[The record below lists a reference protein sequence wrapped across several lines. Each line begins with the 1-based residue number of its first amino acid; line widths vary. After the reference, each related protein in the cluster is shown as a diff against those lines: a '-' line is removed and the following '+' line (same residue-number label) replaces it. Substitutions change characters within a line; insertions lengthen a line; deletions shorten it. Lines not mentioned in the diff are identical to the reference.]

1 MRTKLGLVVITCLL
15 VGALASACGA
25 PAPPAATAPPAGPSG
40 SVVIVIGSDPSTLDP
55 QFPDDGN
62 ARAVNDNIYEML
74 VVRDSVTA
82 ELGPSLATSWEQLD
96 ETTWRFTLQEGVTFH
111 NGEPFN
117 ADAVVYSVER
127 MIDPEFN
134 SEIISFVETIG
145 GAEAVDESTVDIFT
159 KGPDPILLA
168 RMTWL
173 NIVPPVYA
181 EENAANFGNEPVGT
195 GPYKFVEWV
204 KGDHVKLEAYADY
217 WGGAPSIAEVT
228 IRTIPEEATAASALE
243 AGEVD
248 LVRHLIPEYLDRV
261 PKSAS
266 VHGIEFPWIRINT
279 NVEPLNDVR
288 VRQALNYA
296 IDKEALQEALYS
308 GYAAIAEGQILTPG
322 HFGYNPDVKAYP
334 YDPEK
339 ARDLLQEAGAEGATL
354 EFVGEAGRWLKDKE
368 LVEALATQLEAVGLN
383 IEVNIAE
390 WSQWLDLLFAG
401 AEAAPDLQ
409 YSSHDNSL
417 FDADRTLSVLFTS
430 AGSQAAY
437 GNPEVDRLV
446 EEARTE
452 TDVAAR
458 EDMYHQAVQM
468 IYDDAACVFL
478 LNLDDIYGLSGRLEW
493 QPRID
498 GRIMVKDMTLVE

>member
-1 MRTKLGLVVITCLL
+1 
-15 VGALASACGA
+15 
-25 PAPPAATAPPAGPSG
+25 
-40 SVVIVIGSDPSTLDP
+40 
-55 QFPDDGN
+55 
-62 ARAVNDNIYEML
+62 
-74 VVRDSVTA
+74 
-82 ELGPSLATSWEQLD
+82 
-96 ETTWRFTLQEGVTFH
+96 
-111 NGEPFN
+111 
-117 ADAVVYSVER
+117 
-127 MIDPEFN
+127 
-134 SEIISFVETIG
+134 
-145 GAEAVDESTVDIFT
+145 
-159 KGPDPILLA
+159 
-168 RMTWL
+168 
-173 NIVPPVYA
+173 
-181 EENAANFGNEPVGT
+181 
-195 GPYKFVEWV
+195 
-204 KGDHVKLEAYADY
+204 
-217 WGGAPSIAEVT
+217 
-228 IRTIPEEATAASALE
+228 
-243 AGEVD
+243 
-248 LVRHLIPEYLDRV
+248 
-261 PKSAS
+261 
-266 VHGIEFPWIRINT
+266 
-279 NVEPLNDVR
+279 
-288 VRQALNYA
+288 
-296 IDKEALQEALYS
+296 
-308 GYAAIAEGQILTPG
+308 IAEGQILTPG